1 MVNKF
6 SKSSRVGALLATV
19 SIWLTGCAAV
29 STTAAEDDD
38 LPVVLTTFTVL
49 ADIAENVAG
58 DRLRIESITKVGA
71 EIHGYQPTPGDLTRA
86 QDAELILDNGLNLE
100 AWFQKFVADLE
111 VPHVV
116 VSDGVELMYIAED
129 SYRGFPNP
137 HAWMSPLNVM
147 IYVDNMTEAF
157 SVLAPQ
163 DAEYFR
169 ANAAVYKTQLQQVQ
183 DELVDRL
190 SVLDES
196 QRALVTCEGA
206 FSYLA
211 RDAGLQEVYIWS
223 VNAENQATPRQ
234 IAGVIEFVSEN
245 NVSAVFCES
254 TVSDNAMQQVVSAT
268 SAKFGGV
275 LFVDSLS
282 LPDGPV
288 PTYLDLI
295 RYNAEKIAQGLTGV
309 SQ

>member
-1 MVNKF
+1 
-6 SKSSRVGALLATV
+6 
-19 SIWLTGCAAV
+19 
-29 STTAAEDDD
+29 
-38 LPVVLTTFTVL
+38 
-49 ADIAENVAG
+49 
-58 DRLRIESITKVGA
+58 
-71 EIHGYQPTPGDLTRA
+71 
-86 QDAELILDNGLNLE
+86 
-100 AWFQKFVADLE
+100 
-111 VPHVV
+111 
-116 VSDGVELMYIAED
+116 
-129 SYRGFPNP
+129 
-137 HAWMSPLNVM
+137 M

-183 DELVDRL
+183 DELVERL
-190 SVLDES
+190 SGLDES

-309 SQ
+309 SP